1 MERMVAITVV
11 GPGVCGRPTD
21 ATGLTSEPHPR
32 VTIYAEPM
40 TGGRMPASG
49 D

>member
-1 MERMVAITVV
+1 MERMVAITAV

-32 VTIYAEPM
+32 ATISMDPM
-40 TGGRMPASG
+40 TGGRVPASG